1 MKKLFLI
8 IATFLVFSG
17 FSYAGVNVNTATQS
31 ELETLQGIGPAK
43 ARAIIEYRETQ
54 GTFASKDDLVNV
66 DGVGPG
72 TLKQLR
78 EHITVKAKV
87 VANQDKKQP

>member
-1 MKKLFLI
+1 MKKLFLVI
-8 IATFLVFSG
+8 VALFVFSG
-17 FSYAGVNVNTATQS
+17 FSHAEININTATQS

-43 ARAIIEYRETQ
+43 AKAIIEYRKEK
-54 GTFASKDDLVNV
+54 GSFASKDDLVNV

-72 TLKQLR
+72 TIKQLR

-87 VANQDKKQP
+87 VANQGKKQP